1 MDSPNSAGRV
11 TLNAEGKQYT
21 ALYQLRRG
29 VITVTSGSASRL
41 IRLGEEVSVPE
52 SVARTIL
59 RMMVR
64 EHCQLAEL
72 PRRPRDHYMGA
83 KALRGRETALACFD
97 RTMIVGTRY
106 ARH

>member
-41 IRLGEEVSVPE
+41 IRLGEEVSAPE

-72 PRRPRDHYMGA
+72 PRQPRDHYMGA
-83 KALRGRETALACFD
+83 KSTKR
-97 RTMIVGTRY
+97 
-106 ARH
+106 ARNRPCRF